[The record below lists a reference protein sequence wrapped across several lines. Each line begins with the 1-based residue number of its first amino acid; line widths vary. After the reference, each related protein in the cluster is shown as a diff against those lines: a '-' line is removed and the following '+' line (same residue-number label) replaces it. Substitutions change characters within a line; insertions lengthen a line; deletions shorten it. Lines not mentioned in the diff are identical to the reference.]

1 MRRLLFG
8 AVTIA
13 TVAFT
18 FAACGGSQPA
28 APAEQTPAAAPA
40 APPPAAS
47 PEAADVPLPSAEL
60 ETQLPQ
66 GVQDALL
73 KPFTGDFDEML
84 KRRLIRI
91 GVTFNRTMYFVDK
104 GVQRGI
110 AYDYGRFVEDRI
122 NEILKTGN
130 MKVFVFFVP
139 LPRDMLLPALNEGKV
154 DLVAAQLTV
163 TPERQK
169 IVDFTN
175 PTRADVSEIVVTGPG
190 APPISSLEDLS
201 GKIVFARRSSSYYQ
215 HLATL
220 SDKLKAA
227 GKPAI
232 ALHDAPENLEDDD
245 LIEMVNAGLIPAIVV
260 DNYLARFWK
269 KVLPDL
275 TLHEDVAL
283 TTGGTLAVAIRKN
296 SPQLAAALNK
306 FLGSYGMGTAF
317 GNQIERKYLLST
329 KYVKNA
335 ASDAERK
342 KFLAIVNLFQRY
354 GTQYKLDFLLVA
366 AQGFQES
373 RLDQEARSQVGA
385 IGVMQIMPA
394 TGEELNVG
402 DIKQLEPNIHGGVK
416 YMRRLEDT
424 FFGNEPM
431 DELNKGL
438 FTFAAYNAGPGTIA
452 KLRKEAAKRGLNPN
466 IWFGNVEQIASERIG
481 RETVTYVSNIYKY
494 YIAYRLVMEE
504 NQRRTAAKEAIK
516 TGGVKK

>member
-1 MRRLLFG
+1 MKRLPVG
-8 AVTIA
+8 ALALVVLALSFIG
-13 TVAFT
+13 
-18 FAACGGSQPA
+18 CGGSK
-28 APAEQTPAAAPA
+28 APAPADQTQAAAPA
-40 APPPAAS
+40 AKPAG
-47 PEAADVPLPSAEL
+47 EADVPLPPTEL

-104 GVQRGI
+104 GVPRGI
-110 AYDYGRFVEDRI
+110 AYDYGRLIEDRI

-169 IVDFTN
+169 LVDFTN

-190 APPISSLEDLS
+190 APVISSVEDLS
-201 GKIVFARRSSSYYQ
+201 GKVVFARRSSSYYQ
-215 HLATL
+215 HLL
-220 SDKLKAA
+220 SLNEKLKAS
-227 GKPAI
+227 GKAPATI
-232 ALHDAPENLEDDD
+232 HDTPENLEDDD
-245 LIEMVNAGLIPAIVV
+245 LLEMVNAGLIPAIVV
-260 DNYLARFWK
+260 DNYLAKFWK

-275 TLHEDVAL
+275 NLHENVAL

-296 SPQLAAALNK
+296 SPQLSAALNK
-306 FLGSYGMGTAF
+306 FMANYGLGTAF
-317 GNQIERKYLLST
+317 GDNTERKYLVST
-329 KYVKNA
+329 NYVRNA
-335 ASDAERK
+335 ASDAERT
-342 KFLAIVNLFQRY
+342 KFLAIVNLFRKY
-354 GTQYKLDFLLVA
+354 GEKYKLDFLLVA

-373 RLDQEARSQVGA
+373 RLDQGARSPVGA

-394 TGEELNVG
+394 TGQELAVG
-402 DIKQLEPNIHGGVK
+402 DIEQLEPNIHGGVK
-416 YMRRLEDT
+416 YMRRLEDA
-424 FFGNEPM
+424 FYAGEPM

-438 FTFAAYNAGPGTIA
+438 FTFASYNAGPGTVA
-452 KLRKEAAKRGLNPN
+452 KLRKEAAKRGLDPN
-466 IWFGNVEQIASERIG
+466 VWFGNVEQIASERIG

-504 NQRRTAAKEAIK
+504 NERRTAAKAELAK
-516 TGGVKK
+516 TPEKK